1 MEAGL
6 NTDQVRSAEGNKLF
20 TRISSYAG
28 GEVANFIVRNLESSE
43 LGQAPYVAG
52 EESYIRNNNLR
63 DACLFM
69 DFRDF
74 SQVSD
79 LTKHFGDINRKIAG
93 AGIYI
98 SCFESKYNIQLRLF
112 KKYNKG
118 LSYFILMVNYAFRN
132 FVPRWKRFTK
142 QGKSLISSLYRDN
155 SLAEV
160 LGKLVYSGFE
170 VVNYK
175 YHENLTYLIVRKK
188 ADPKTDPVSTSR
200 FIVRLNRIGKGG
212 KTIKIYKI
220 RTMYPFSEFIQDYV
234 VKINGYDTIGKPKND
249 FRLTRV
255 GKVIRKLWL
264 DEIPQFFNWIRGDIK
279 LVGVR
284 PISRYGFNCLPQDL
298 QEKRI
303 KSKPGLIPPHV
314 SLRLKGFAGVIKAE
328 RQYLEERENHPIRTD
343 IKYFFLAIFNILTL
357 RAKSS

>member
-1 MEAGL
+1 MEAGI
-6 NTDQVRSAEGNKLF
+6 NTDQLRSAEISKLYN
-20 TRISSYAG
+20 RICSYAG
-28 GEVANFIVRNLESSE
+28 GEVANFLVRNLDSSE
-43 LGQAPYVAG
+43 LSLIPYVAG
-52 EESYIRNNNLR
+52 EASDYDDSKLR
-63 DACLFM
+63 DVRLLM

-74 SQVSD
+74 SQVAD
-79 LTKHFGDINRKIAG
+79 LTKHFGDINRKMAD

-98 SCFESKYNIQLRLF
+98 GCFESKYNIQLKLF

-118 LSYFILMVNYAFRN
+118 LSYIILMVNYAFRN

-142 QGKSLISSLYRDN
+142 QGKYLISSLYRDN

-160 LGKLVYSGFE
+160 LGKLAYNGFE
-170 VVNYK
+170 VINYK
-175 YHENLTYLIVRKK
+175 YHENLTYLILRKK

-234 VKINGYDTIGKPKND
+234 VKINGYDTIGKPRND

-255 GKVIRKLWL
+255 GKVIRKMWI

-284 PISRYGFNCLPQDL
+284 PISRYGFSNLPQDL

-328 RQYLEERENHPIRTD
+328 RQYLEEREKHPARTD
-343 IKYFFLAIFNILTL
+343 IKYFFLAVFNILTF